1 MRDFFNKE
9 AWTSIFSHLKNKK
22 LLTMFLLGF
31 SAGLPLLLVFTTL
44 SAWLRDE
51 GIVRATI
58 GFFGW
63 VTIFYGFK
71 FLWAPLIDSIKLP
84 LLHKALGKRRSWL
97 LLTQIFIGI
106 FLFLLS
112 TITPNGENIF
122 INSFNRHEIMLPIS
136 PSIFYIPHLAIFAI
150 CALFVSFF
158 SASQDIVV
166 DAYRIEIAPIESQ
179 GILTAG
185 YQFGYRVAILVSGA
199 GALYIADS
207 YTWEISYK
215 IMSSLMLIG
224 IITTLLS
231 SEPNEYKFKID
242 KSDNLISAVFWD
254 PIRDFFSRYKNAFLI
269 LIFIGAYRLS
279 DLSMAVMANPFYLD
293 IGFTL
298 SQIATVT
305 KVFGIAM
312 TLIGAFIGGIIV
324 LRYGVLKPL
333 FYGAIM
339 ISSTTLMFVI
349 QSFFGNDIYL
359 FILTIALDN
368 FTGGFAGTVFIAYLS
383 SLTDPKYTATQYALF
398 SSLMLVPGKFLSGFS
413 GVIVDNFG
421 YSELFLISALLGIP
435 AILISY
441 YFHKNKIT
449 V

>member
-1 MRDFFNKE
+1 MTDFFNKK
-9 AWTSIFSHLKNKK
+9 AWVKIFSHLKNKK

-51 GIVRATI
+51 NIVRSTI

-63 VTIFYGFK
+63 VTIFYGLK

-84 LLHKALGKRRSWL
+84 LIHNILGKRRSWL
-97 LLTQIFIGI
+97 LLTQISIGI
-106 FLFLLS
+106 FLYLLA
-112 TITPNGENIF
+112 T
-122 INSFNRHEIMLPIS
+122 IS
-136 PSIFYIPHLAIFAI
+136 PNSESLITFAV

-166 DAYRIEIAPIESQ
+166 DAYRIEIAPVESQ

-215 IMSSLMLIG
+215 VMSSLMLIG
-224 IITTLLS
+224 IITTLMS
-231 SEPNEYKFKID
+231 SEPSEHKFKID
-242 KSDNLISAVFWD
+242 KSDNLIVAVFWA
-254 PIRDFFSRYKNAFLI
+254 PIKDFFSRYKNAILI
-269 LIFIGAYRLS
+269 LIFIGVYRLS

-312 TLIGAFIGGIIV
+312 TLIGAFFGGIIV
-324 LRYGVLKPL
+324 LRYGVKQPL
-333 FYGAIM
+333 FYGSIM
-339 ISSTTLMFVI
+339 IALTTLMFVI
-349 QSFFGNDIYL
+349 QSIFGNNMNL
-359 FILTIALDN
+359 FVLTIALDN

-413 GVIVDNFG
+413 GLIVDNFG
-421 YSELFLISALLGIP
+421 YSELFLISASLGIP
-435 AILISY
+435 AIIISY
-441 YFHKNKIT
+441 YLNTKDFRA
-449 V
+449 

>member
-1 MRDFFNKE
+1 MTDFFNKKV
-9 AWTSIFSHLKNKK
+9 WVKIFLHLKNKK

-51 GIVRATI
+51 NIVRSTI

-63 VTIFYGFK
+63 VTIFYGLK

-84 LLHKALGKRRSWL
+84 LIHNILGKRRSWL
-97 LLTQIFIGI
+97 LLTQISIGI
-106 FLFLLS
+106 FLYLLA
-112 TITPNGENIF
+112 T
-122 INSFNRHEIMLPIS
+122 IS
-136 PSIFYIPHLAIFAI
+136 PNSESLITFAI

-166 DAYRIEIAPIESQ
+166 DAYRIEIAPVESQ

-215 IMSSLMLIG
+215 VMSSLMLVG
-224 IITTLLS
+224 IITTLMS
-231 SEPNEYKFKID
+231 SEPSEHKFKID
-242 KSDNLISAVFWD
+242 KSDNLIVAVFWA
-254 PIRDFFSRYKNAFLI
+254 PIRDFFSRYKNAILI
-269 LIFIGAYRLS
+269 LIFIGVYRLS

-312 TLIGAFIGGIIV
+312 TLIGAFFGGIIV
-324 LRYGVLKPL
+324 LRYGVKQPL
-333 FYGAIM
+333 FYGSIM
-339 ISSTTLMFVI
+339 IALTTLMFVI
-349 QSFFGNDIYL
+349 QSIFGNNMNL
-359 FILTIALDN
+359 FVLTIALDN

-413 GVIVDNFG
+413 GLIVDNFG
-421 YSELFLISALLGIP
+421 YSELFLISASLGIP
-435 AILISY
+435 AIIISY
-441 YFHKNKIT
+441 YLNTKDFRA
-449 V
+449 

>member
-1 MRDFFNKE
+1 MKDFFNKE
-9 AWTSIFSHLKNKK
+9 AWINIFSHLKNKK

-31 SAGLPLLLVFTTL
+31 SAGLPLLLVITTL

-51 GIVRATI
+51 NIVRSTI

-63 VTIFYGFK
+63 VTIFYGLK

-84 LLHKALGKRRSWL
+84 LIHNVLGKRRSWL
-97 LLTQIFIGI
+97 LLTQLLIC
-106 FLFLLS
+106 LFLYLLA
-112 TITPNGENIF
+112 T
-122 INSFNRHEIMLPIS
+122 IS
-136 PSIFYIPHLAIFAI
+136 PTGDSLVAFAI

-166 DAYRIEIAPIESQ
+166 DAYRIEIAPIELQ

-224 IITTLLS
+224 IITTLMS
-231 SEPNEYKFKID
+231 SEPDEHRLKVDN
-242 KSDNLISAVFWD
+242 SSNLIAAVFWA
-254 PIRDFFSRYKNAFLI
+254 PIRDFFSRYKNAILI
-269 LIFIGAYRLS
+269 LIFIGVYRLS

-298 SQIATVT
+298 SEIATVT

-312 TLIGAFIGGIIV
+312 TLIGAFIGGIII
-324 LRYGVLKPL
+324 LRYGVSKPL
-333 FYGAIM
+333 FYGSIM
-339 ISSTTLMFVI
+339 IASTTLMFVV
-349 QSFFGNDIYL
+349 QSIFGNDMNL

-413 GVIVDNFG
+413 GLVVDSFG
-421 YSELFLISALLGIP
+421 YLELFLISASLGIP
-435 AILISY
+435 AIIISY
-441 YFHKNKIT
+441 YLNNKNIKA
-449 V
+449 

>member
-1 MRDFFNKE
+1 MKDFFNKE
-9 AWTSIFSHLKNKK
+9 AWINIFSHLKNKK

-51 GIVRATI
+51 NIVRSTI

-63 VTIFYGFK
+63 VTIFYGLK

-84 LLHKALGKRRSWL
+84 LIHNVLGKRRSWL
-97 LLTQIFIGI
+97 LLTQLLIC
-106 FLFLLS
+106 LFLYLLA
-112 TITPNGENIF
+112 T
-122 INSFNRHEIMLPIS
+122 IS
-136 PSIFYIPHLAIFAI
+136 PTGDSLVAFAI

-158 SASQDIVV
+158 SASQDIVI
-166 DAYRIEIAPIESQ
+166 DAYRIEIAPIELQ

-224 IITTLLS
+224 IITTLMS
-231 SEPNEYKFKID
+231 SEPDEHRLKVDN
-242 KSDNLISAVFWD
+242 SSNLIAAVFWA
-254 PIRDFFSRYKNAFLI
+254 PIRDFFSRYKNAILI
-269 LIFIGAYRLS
+269 LIFIGVYRLS

-298 SQIATVT
+298 SEIATVT

-312 TLIGAFIGGIIV
+312 TLIGAFIGGIII
-324 LRYGVLKPL
+324 LRYGVSKPL
-333 FYGAIM
+333 FYGSIM
-339 ISSTTLMFVI
+339 IASTTLMFVA
-349 QSFFGNDIYL
+349 QSIFGNDMNL

-413 GVIVDNFG
+413 GLVVDSFG
-421 YSELFLISALLGIP
+421 YLELFLISASLGIP
-435 AILISY
+435 AIIISY
-441 YFHKNKIT
+441 YLNNKNIKA
-449 V
+449 

>member
-1 MRDFFNKE
+1 MTDFFNKK
-9 AWTSIFSHLKNKK
+9 AWVKILSHLKNKK

-51 GIVRATI
+51 NIVRSTI

-63 VTIFYGFK
+63 VTIFYGLK

-84 LLHKALGKRRSWL
+84 LIHNILGKRRSWL
-97 LLTQIFIGI
+97 LLTQISIGI
-106 FLFLLS
+106 FLYLLA
-112 TITPNGENIF
+112 T
-122 INSFNRHEIMLPIS
+122 IS
-136 PSIFYIPHLAIFAI
+136 PNSESLITFAI

-166 DAYRIEIAPIESQ
+166 DAYRIEIAPVESQ

-215 IMSSLMLIG
+215 VMSSLMLVG
-224 IITTLLS
+224 IITTLMS
-231 SEPNEYKFKID
+231 SEPSEHKFNVD
-242 KSDNLISAVFWD
+242 KSDNLIVAVFWA
-254 PIRDFFSRYKNAFLI
+254 PIRDFFSRYKNAILI
-269 LIFIGAYRLS
+269 LIFIGVYRLS

-312 TLIGAFIGGIIV
+312 TLIGAFFGGIIV
-324 LRYGVLKPL
+324 LRYGVKQPL
-333 FYGAIM
+333 FYGSIM
-339 ISSTTLMFVI
+339 IALTTLMFVI
-349 QSFFGNDIYL
+349 QSIFGNNMNL
-359 FILTIALDN
+359 FVLTIALDN

-398 SSLMLVPGKFLSGFS
+398 SSLMLVPGIFLSGFS
-413 GVIVDNFG
+413 GLIVDNFG
-421 YSELFLISALLGIP
+421 YSELFLISASLGIP
-435 AILISY
+435 AIIISY
-441 YFHKNKIT
+441 YLNAKDLRA
-449 V
+449 

>member
-1 MRDFFNKE
+1 MIDFFNKI
-9 AWTSIFSHLKNKK
+9 AWLKIFSHLKNKK

-51 GIVRATI
+51 NIVRSTI

-63 VTIFYGFK
+63 VTIFYGLK

-84 LLHKALGKRRSWL
+84 LIHNILGKRRSWL
-97 LLTQIFIGI
+97 LLTQISIGI
-106 FLFLLS
+106 FLYLLA
-112 TITPNGENIF
+112 T
-122 INSFNRHEIMLPIS
+122 IS
-136 PSIFYIPHLAIFAI
+136 PNSESLITFAI

-166 DAYRIEIAPIESQ
+166 DAYRIEIAPVESQ

-215 IMSSLMLIG
+215 VMSSLMLVG
-224 IITTLLS
+224 IITTLMS
-231 SEPNEYKFKID
+231 SEPSEHKFKID
-242 KSDNLISAVFWD
+242 KSDNLIVAVFWA
-254 PIRDFFSRYKNAFLI
+254 PIRDFFSRYKNAILI
-269 LIFIGAYRLS
+269 LIFIGVYRLS

-312 TLIGAFIGGIIV
+312 TLIGAFFGGIIV
-324 LRYGVLKPL
+324 LRYGVKQPL
-333 FYGAIM
+333 FYGSIM
-339 ISSTTLMFVI
+339 IALTTLMFVI
-349 QSFFGNDIYL
+349 QSIFGNNMNL

-413 GVIVDNFG
+413 GLIVDNFG
-421 YSELFLISALLGIP
+421 YSELFLISASLGIP
-435 AILISY
+435 AIIISY
-441 YFHKNKIT
+441 YLNSRDFRA
-449 V
+449 

>member
-1 MRDFFNKE
+1 MKDFFNKE
-9 AWTSIFSHLKNKK
+9 AWINIFSHLKNKK

-51 GIVRATI
+51 NIVRSTI

-63 VTIFYGFK
+63 VTIFYGLK

-84 LLHKALGKRRSWL
+84 LIHNVLGKRRSWL
-97 LLTQIFIGI
+97 LLTQLLIC
-106 FLFLLS
+106 LFLYLLA
-112 TITPNGENIF
+112 T
-122 INSFNRHEIMLPIS
+122 IS
-136 PSIFYIPHLAIFAI
+136 PTGDSLVAFAI

-166 DAYRIEIAPIESQ
+166 DAYRIEIAPIELQ

-199 GALYIADS
+199 GALYIADI

-215 IMSSLMLIG
+215 IMSFLMLIG
-224 IITTLLS
+224 IITTLMS
-231 SEPNEYKFKID
+231 SEPDEHRLKVDN
-242 KSDNLISAVFWD
+242 SSNLIAAVFWA
-254 PIRDFFSRYKNAFLI
+254 PIRDFFSRYKNAILI
-269 LIFIGAYRLS
+269 LIFIGVYRLS

-298 SQIATVT
+298 SEIATVT

-312 TLIGAFIGGIIV
+312 TLIGAFIGGIII
-324 LRYGVLKPL
+324 LRYGVSKPL
-333 FYGAIM
+333 FYGSIM
-339 ISSTTLMFVI
+339 IASTTLMFVV
-349 QSFFGNDIYL
+349 QSIFGNDMNL

-413 GVIVDNFG
+413 GLVVDSFG
-421 YSELFLISALLGIP
+421 YLELFLISASLGIP
-435 AILISY
+435 AIIISY
-441 YFHKNKIT
+441 YLNNKNIKA
-449 V
+449 

>member
-1 MRDFFNKE
+1 MKDFFNKE
-9 AWTSIFSHLKNKK
+9 AWINIFSHLKNKK

-51 GIVRATI
+51 NIVRSTI

-63 VTIFYGFK
+63 VTIFYGLK

-84 LLHKALGKRRSWL
+84 LIHNVLGKRRSWL
-97 LLTQIFIGI
+97 LLTQLLIC
-106 FLFLLS
+106 LFLYLLA
-112 TITPNGENIF
+112 T
-122 INSFNRHEIMLPIS
+122 IS
-136 PSIFYIPHLAIFAI
+136 PTGDSLVAFAI

-166 DAYRIEIAPIESQ
+166 DAYRIEIAPIELQ

-224 IITTLLS
+224 IITTLMS
-231 SEPNEYKFKID
+231 SEPDEHRLKVDN
-242 KSDNLISAVFWD
+242 SSNLIAAVFWA
-254 PIRDFFSRYKNAFLI
+254 PIRDFFSRYKNAILI
-269 LIFIGAYRLS
+269 LIFIGVYRLS

-298 SQIATVT
+298 SEIATVT

-312 TLIGAFIGGIIV
+312 TLIGAFIGGIII
-324 LRYGVLKPL
+324 LRYGVSKPL
-333 FYGAIM
+333 FYGSIM
-339 ISSTTLMFVI
+339 IASTTLMFVV
-349 QSFFGNDIYL
+349 QSIFGNDMNL

-413 GVIVDNFG
+413 GLVVDSFG
-421 YSELFLISALLGIP
+421 YLELFLISASLGIP
-435 AILISY
+435 AIIISY
-441 YFHKNKIT
+441 KLNNKNIKA
-449 V
+449 

>member
-1 MRDFFNKE
+1 MKDFFNKE
-9 AWTSIFSHLKNKK
+9 AWINIFSHLKNKK

-51 GIVRATI
+51 NIVRSTI

-63 VTIFYGFK
+63 VTIFYGLK

-84 LLHKALGKRRSWL
+84 LIHNVLGKRRSWL
-97 LLTQIFIGI
+97 LLTQLLIG
-106 FLFLLS
+106 LFLYLLA
-112 TITPNGENIF
+112 T
-122 INSFNRHEIMLPIS
+122 IS
-136 PSIFYIPHLAIFAI
+136 PTGDSLVAFAI

-166 DAYRIEIAPIESQ
+166 DAYRIEIAPIELQ

-224 IITTLLS
+224 IITTLMS
-231 SEPNEYKFKID
+231 SEPDEHRLKVDN
-242 KSDNLISAVFWD
+242 SSNLIAAVFWA
-254 PIRDFFSRYKNAFLI
+254 PIRDFFSRYKNAILI
-269 LIFIGAYRLS
+269 LIFIGVYRLS

-298 SQIATVT
+298 SEIATVT

-312 TLIGAFIGGIIV
+312 TLIGAFIGGIII
-324 LRYGVLKPL
+324 LRYGVSKPL
-333 FYGAIM
+333 FYGSIM
-339 ISSTTLMFVI
+339 IASTTLMFVV
-349 QSFFGNDIYL
+349 QSIFGNDMNL

-413 GVIVDNFG
+413 GLVVDSFG
-421 YSELFLISALLGIP
+421 YLELFLISASLGIP
-435 AILISY
+435 AIIISY
-441 YFHKNKIT
+441 YLNNKNIKA
-449 V
+449 

>member
-1 MRDFFNKE
+1 MKDFFNKE
-9 AWTSIFSHLKNKK
+9 AWINIFSHLKNKK

-51 GIVRATI
+51 NIVRSTI

-63 VTIFYGFK
+63 VTIFYGLK

-84 LLHKALGKRRSWL
+84 LIHNVLGKRRSWL
-97 LLTQIFIGI
+97 LLTQLLIG
-106 FLFLLS
+106 LFLYLLA
-112 TITPNGENIF
+112 T
-122 INSFNRHEIMLPIS
+122 IS
-136 PSIFYIPHLAIFAI
+136 PTGDSLVAFAI

-166 DAYRIEIAPIESQ
+166 DAYRIEIAPIELQ

-215 IMSSLMLIG
+215 IMSFLMLIG
-224 IITTLLS
+224 IITTLMS
-231 SEPNEYKFKID
+231 SEPDEHRLKVDN
-242 KSDNLISAVFWD
+242 SSNLIAAVFWA
-254 PIRDFFSRYKNAFLI
+254 PIRDFFSRYKNAILI
-269 LIFIGAYRLS
+269 LIFIGVYRLS

-298 SQIATVT
+298 SEIATVT

-312 TLIGAFIGGIIV
+312 TLIGAFIGGIII
-324 LRYGVLKPL
+324 LRYGVSKPL
-333 FYGAIM
+333 FYGSIM
-339 ISSTTLMFVI
+339 IASTTLMFVV
-349 QSFFGNDIYL
+349 QSIFGNDMNL

-413 GVIVDNFG
+413 GLVVDSFG
-421 YSELFLISALLGIP
+421 YLELFLISASLGIP
-435 AILISY
+435 AIIISY
-441 YFHKNKIT
+441 YLNNKNIKA
-449 V
+449 

>member
-1 MRDFFNKE
+1 MKDFFNKE
-9 AWTSIFSHLKNKK
+9 AWINIFSHLKNKK

-51 GIVRATI
+51 NIVRSTI

-63 VTIFYGFK
+63 VTIFYGLK

-84 LLHKALGKRRSWL
+84 LIHNVLGKRRSWL
-97 LLTQIFIGI
+97 LLTQLLIG
-106 FLFLLS
+106 LFLYLLA
-112 TITPNGENIF
+112 T
-122 INSFNRHEIMLPIS
+122 IS
-136 PSIFYIPHLAIFAI
+136 PTGDSLVAFAI

-166 DAYRIEIAPIESQ
+166 DAYRIEIAPIELQ

-224 IITTLLS
+224 IITTLMS
-231 SEPNEYKFKID
+231 SEPDEHRLKVDN
-242 KSDNLISAVFWD
+242 SSNLIAAVFWA
-254 PIRDFFSRYKNAFLI
+254 PIRDFFSRYKNAILI
-269 LIFIGAYRLS
+269 LIFIGVYRLS

-298 SQIATVT
+298 SEIATVT

-312 TLIGAFIGGIIV
+312 TLIGAFIGGIII
-324 LRYGVLKPL
+324 LRYGVSKPL
-333 FYGAIM
+333 FYGSIM
-339 ISSTTLMFVI
+339 IASTTLMFVV
-349 QSFFGNDIYL
+349 QSIFGNDMNL

-368 FTGGFAGTVFIAYLS
+368 FTGGFAGTVFITYLS

-413 GVIVDNFG
+413 GLVVDSFG
-421 YSELFLISALLGIP
+421 YLELFLISASLGIP
-435 AILISY
+435 AIIISY
-441 YFHKNKIT
+441 YLNNKNIKA
-449 V
+449 

>member
-1 MRDFFNKE
+1 MKDFFNKE
-9 AWTSIFSHLKNKK
+9 AWINIFSHLKNKK

-51 GIVRATI
+51 NIVRSTI

-63 VTIFYGFK
+63 VTIFYGLK

-84 LLHKALGKRRSWL
+84 LIHNVLGKRRSWL
-97 LLTQIFIGI
+97 LLTQLLIG
-106 FLFLLS
+106 LFLYLLA
-112 TITPNGENIF
+112 T
-122 INSFNRHEIMLPIS
+122 IS
-136 PSIFYIPHLAIFAI
+136 PTGDSLVAFAI

-166 DAYRIEIAPIESQ
+166 DAYRIEIAPIELQ

-224 IITTLLS
+224 IITTLMSPEPDEHRLKVDNS
-231 SEPNEYKFKID
+231 S
-242 KSDNLISAVFWD
+242 NLIAAVFWA
-254 PIRDFFSRYKNAFLI
+254 PIRDFFSRYKNAILI
-269 LIFIGAYRLS
+269 LIFIGVYRLS

-298 SQIATVT
+298 SEIATVT

-312 TLIGAFIGGIIV
+312 TLIGAFIGGIII
-324 LRYGVLKPL
+324 LRYGVSKPL
-333 FYGAIM
+333 FYGSIM
-339 ISSTTLMFVI
+339 IASTTLMFVV
-349 QSFFGNDIYL
+349 QSIFGNDMNL

-413 GVIVDNFG
+413 GLVVDSFG
-421 YSELFLISALLGIP
+421 YLELFLISASLGIP
-435 AILISY
+435 AIIISY
-441 YFHKNKIT
+441 YLNNKNIKA
-449 V
+449 

>member
-1 MRDFFNKE
+1 MKDFFNKE
-9 AWTSIFSHLKNKK
+9 AWINIFSHLKNKK

-51 GIVRATI
+51 NIVRSTI

-63 VTIFYGFK
+63 VTIFYGLK

-84 LLHKALGKRRSWL
+84 LIHNVLGKRRSWL
-97 LLTQIFIGI
+97 LLTQLLIC
-106 FLFLLS
+106 LFLYLLA
-112 TITPNGENIF
+112 T
-122 INSFNRHEIMLPIS
+122 IS
-136 PSIFYIPHLAIFAI
+136 PTGDSLFAFAI

-166 DAYRIEIAPIESQ
+166 DAYRIEIAPIELQ

-224 IITTLLS
+224 IITTLMS
-231 SEPNEYKFKID
+231 SEPDEHRLKVDN
-242 KSDNLISAVFWD
+242 SSNLIAAVFWA
-254 PIRDFFSRYKNAFLI
+254 PIRDFFSRYKNAILI
-269 LIFIGAYRLS
+269 LIFIGVYRLS

-298 SQIATVT
+298 SEIATVT

-312 TLIGAFIGGIIV
+312 TLIGAFIGGIII
-324 LRYGVLKPL
+324 LRYGVSKPL
-333 FYGAIM
+333 FYGSIM
-339 ISSTTLMFVI
+339 IASTTLMFVV
-349 QSFFGNDIYL
+349 QSIFGNDMNL

-413 GVIVDNFG
+413 GLVVDSFG
-421 YSELFLISALLGIP
+421 YLELFLISASLGIP
-435 AILISY
+435 AIIISY
-441 YFHKNKIT
+441 YLNNKNIKA
-449 V
+449 

>member
-1 MRDFFNKE
+1 MKDFFNKE
-9 AWTSIFSHLKNKK
+9 AWINIFSHLKNKK

-51 GIVRATI
+51 NIVRSTI

-63 VTIFYGFK
+63 VTIFYGLK

-84 LLHKALGKRRSWL
+84 LIHNVLGKRRSWL
-97 LLTQIFIGI
+97 LLTQLLIG
-106 FLFLLS
+106 LFLYLLA
-112 TITPNGENIF
+112 T
-122 INSFNRHEIMLPIS
+122 IS
-136 PSIFYIPHLAIFAI
+136 PTGDSLVAFAI

-166 DAYRIEIAPIESQ
+166 DAYRIEIAPIELQ

-224 IITTLLS
+224 IITTLMS
-231 SEPNEYKFKID
+231 SEPDEHRLKVDN
-242 KSDNLISAVFWD
+242 SSNLIAAVFWA
-254 PIRDFFSRYKNAFLI
+254 PIRDFFSRYKNAILI
-269 LIFIGAYRLS
+269 LIFIGVYRLS

-298 SQIATVT
+298 SEIATVT

-312 TLIGAFIGGIIV
+312 TLIGAFIGGIII
-324 LRYGVLKPL
+324 LRYGVSKPL
-333 FYGAIM
+333 FYGSIM
-339 ISSTTLMFVI
+339 IASTTLMFVV
-349 QSFFGNDIYL
+349 QSIFGNDMNL

-413 GVIVDNFG
+413 GLVVDSFG
-421 YSELFLISALLGIP
+421 YLELFLISASLGIP
-435 AILISY
+435 AIIISY
-441 YFHKNKIT
+441 YLNNKNIRA
-449 V
+449 

>member
-1 MRDFFNKE
+1 MKDFFNKE
-9 AWTSIFSHLKNKK
+9 AWINIFSHLKNKK

-51 GIVRATI
+51 NIVRSTI

-63 VTIFYGFK
+63 VTIFYGLK

-84 LLHKALGKRRSWL
+84 LIHNVLGKRRSWL
-97 LLTQIFIGI
+97 LLTQLLIG
-106 FLFLLS
+106 LFLYLLA
-112 TITPNGENIF
+112 T
-122 INSFNRHEIMLPIS
+122 IS
-136 PSIFYIPHLAIFAI
+136 PTGDSLVAFAI

-166 DAYRIEIAPIESQ
+166 DAYRIEIAPIELQ

-199 GALYIADS
+199 CALYIADS

-224 IITTLLS
+224 IITTLMS
-231 SEPNEYKFKID
+231 SEPDEHRLKVDN
-242 KSDNLISAVFWD
+242 SSNLIAAVFWA
-254 PIRDFFSRYKNAFLI
+254 PIRDFFSRYKNAILI
-269 LIFIGAYRLS
+269 LIFIGVYRLS

-298 SQIATVT
+298 SEIATVT

-312 TLIGAFIGGIIV
+312 TLIGAFIGGIII
-324 LRYGVLKPL
+324 LRYGVSKPL
-333 FYGAIM
+333 FYGSIM
-339 ISSTTLMFVI
+339 IASTTLMFVV
-349 QSFFGNDIYL
+349 QSIFGNDMNL

-368 FTGGFAGTVFIAYLS
+368 FTGGFA
-383 SLTDPKYTATQYALF
+383 
-398 SSLMLVPGKFLSGFS
+398 
-413 GVIVDNFG
+413 
-421 YSELFLISALLGIP
+421 
-435 AILISY
+435 
-441 YFHKNKIT
+441 
-449 V
+449 

>member
-1 MRDFFNKE
+1 MKDFFNKE
-9 AWTSIFSHLKNKK
+9 AWINIFSHLKNKK

-51 GIVRATI
+51 NIVRSTI

-63 VTIFYGFK
+63 VTIFYGLK

-84 LLHKALGKRRSWL
+84 LIHNVLGKRRSWL
-97 LLTQIFIGI
+97 LLTQLLIC
-106 FLFLLS
+106 LFLYLLA
-112 TITPNGENIF
+112 T
-122 INSFNRHEIMLPIS
+122 IS
-136 PSIFYIPHLAIFAI
+136 PTGDSLVAFAI

-166 DAYRIEIAPIESQ
+166 DAYRIEIAPIELQ

-224 IITTLLS
+224 IITTLMSPEPDEHRLKVDNS
-231 SEPNEYKFKID
+231 S
-242 KSDNLISAVFWD
+242 NLIAAVFWA
-254 PIRDFFSRYKNAFLI
+254 PIRDFFSRYKNAILI
-269 LIFIGAYRLS
+269 LIFIGVYRLS

-298 SQIATVT
+298 SEIATVT

-312 TLIGAFIGGIIV
+312 TLIGAFIGGIII
-324 LRYGVLKPL
+324 LRYGVSKPL
-333 FYGAIM
+333 FYGSIM
-339 ISSTTLMFVI
+339 IASTTLMFVV
-349 QSFFGNDIYL
+349 QSIFGNDMNL

-413 GVIVDNFG
+413 GLVVDSFG
-421 YSELFLISALLGIP
+421 YLELFLISASLGIP
-435 AILISY
+435 AIIISY
-441 YFHKNKIT
+441 YLNNKNIKA
-449 V
+449 

>member
-1 MRDFFNKE
+1 MADFFNRE
-9 AWTSIFSHLKNKK
+9 AWIKIFSHLKNKS

-51 GIVRATI
+51 DIVRSTI

-63 VTIFYGFK
+63 ITIFYGLK

-84 LLHKALGKRRSWL
+84 MLHNLLGKRRSWL
-97 LLTQIFIGI
+97 LLTQISIAG
-106 FLFLLS
+106 FLYLLA
-112 TITPNGENIF
+112 TV
-122 INSFNRHEIMLPIS
+122 S
-136 PSIFYIPHLAIFAI
+136 PTGDSLLTFAV

-166 DAYRIEIAPIESQ
+166 DAYRIEIAPVETQ

-224 IITTLLS
+224 IFTTLFS
-231 SEPNEYKFKID
+231 SEPKEHKYKI
-242 KSDNLISAVFWD
+242 SNSENLISAVFWA

-269 LIFIGAYRLS
+269 LIFIGVYRLS

-324 LRYGVLKPL
+324 LRYGVLRPL

-339 ISSTTLMFVI
+339 IASTTLMFVI
-349 QSFFGNDIYL
+349 QSFFGNDMNL

-413 GVIVDNFG
+413 GLVVDNFG
-421 YSELFLISALLGIP
+421 YSELFLISASLGIP
-435 AILISY
+435 AIIISY
-441 YFHKNKIT
+441 FLKKQ
-449 V
+449 VRV

>member
-1 MRDFFNKE
+1 MKDFFNKE
-9 AWTSIFSHLKNKK
+9 AWINIFSHLKNKK

-51 GIVRATI
+51 NIVRSTI

-63 VTIFYGFK
+63 VTIFYGLK

-84 LLHKALGKRRSWL
+84 LIHNVLGKRRSWL
-97 LLTQIFIGI
+97 LLTQLLIG
-106 FLFLLS
+106 LFLYLLA
-112 TITPNGENIF
+112 T
-122 INSFNRHEIMLPIS
+122 IS
-136 PSIFYIPHLAIFAI
+136 PTGDSLVAFAI

-166 DAYRIEIAPIESQ
+166 DAYRIEIAPIELQ

-224 IITTLLS
+224 IITTLMS
-231 SEPNEYKFKID
+231 SEPDEHRLKVDN
-242 KSDNLISAVFWD
+242 SSNLIAAVFWA
-254 PIRDFFSRYKNAFLI
+254 PIRDFFSRYKNAILI
-269 LIFIGAYRLS
+269 LIFIGVYRLS

-298 SQIATVT
+298 SEIATVT

-312 TLIGAFIGGIIV
+312 TLIGAFIGGIII
-324 LRYGVLKPL
+324 LRYGVSKPL
-333 FYGAIM
+333 FYGSIM
-339 ISSTTLMFVI
+339 IASTTLMFVV
-349 QSFFGNDIYL
+349 QSIFGNDMNL

-413 GVIVDNFG
+413 GLVVDSFG
-421 YSELFLISALLGIP
+421 YLELFLISTSLGIP
-435 AILISY
+435 AIIISY
-441 YFHKNKIT
+441 YLNNKNIKA
-449 V
+449 

>member
-1 MRDFFNKE
+1 MKDFFNKE
-9 AWTSIFSHLKNKK
+9 AWINIFSHLKNKK

-51 GIVRATI
+51 NIVRSTI

-63 VTIFYGFK
+63 VTIFYGLK

-84 LLHKALGKRRSWL
+84 LIHNVLGKRRSWL
-97 LLTQIFIGI
+97 LLTQLLIC
-106 FLFLLS
+106 LFLYLLA
-112 TITPNGENIF
+112 T
-122 INSFNRHEIMLPIS
+122 IS
-136 PSIFYIPHLAIFAI
+136 PTGDSLVAFAI

-166 DAYRIEIAPIESQ
+166 DAYRIEIAPIELQ

-224 IITTLLS
+224 IITTLMS
-231 SEPNEYKFKID
+231 SEPDEHRLKVDN
-242 KSDNLISAVFWD
+242 SSNLIAAVFWA
-254 PIRDFFSRYKNAFLI
+254 PIRDFFSRYKNAILI
-269 LIFIGAYRLS
+269 LIFIGVYRLS

-298 SQIATVT
+298 SEIATVT

-312 TLIGAFIGGIIV
+312 TLIGAFIGGIII
-324 LRYGVLKPL
+324 LRYGVSKPL
-333 FYGAIM
+333 FYGSIM
-339 ISSTTLMFVI
+339 IASTTLMFVV
-349 QSFFGNDIYL
+349 QSIFGNDMNL

-413 GVIVDNFG
+413 GLVVDSFG
-421 YSELFLISALLGIP
+421 YLELFLSLL
-435 AILISY
+435 L
-441 YFHKNKIT
+441 
-449 V
+449 

>member
-1 MRDFFNKE
+1 MIDFFNKK
-9 AWTSIFSHLKNKK
+9 AWLKIFSHLKNKK

-51 GIVRATI
+51 NIVRSTI

-63 VTIFYGFK
+63 VTIFYGLK

-84 LLHKALGKRRSWL
+84 LIHNILGKRRSWL
-97 LLTQIFIGI
+97 LLTQISIGI
-106 FLFLLS
+106 FLYLLS
-112 TITPNGENIF
+112 TISPNSESLIT
-122 INSFNRHEIMLPIS
+122 
-136 PSIFYIPHLAIFAI
+136 FAI

-166 DAYRIEIAPIESQ
+166 DAYRIEIAPVESQ

-215 IMSSLMLIG
+215 VMSSLMLIG
-224 IITTLLS
+224 IITTLMS
-231 SEPNEYKFKID
+231 SEPSEHKFKID
-242 KSDNLISAVFWD
+242 KSDNLIVAVFWA
-254 PIRDFFSRYKNAFLI
+254 PIRDFFSRYKNAILI
-269 LIFIGAYRLS
+269 LIFIGVYRLS

-312 TLIGAFIGGIIV
+312 TLIGAFFGGIIV
-324 LRYGVLKPL
+324 LRYGVKQPL
-333 FYGAIM
+333 FYGSIM
-339 ISSTTLMFVI
+339 IALTTLMFVI
-349 QSFFGNDIYL
+349 QSIFGNNMNL

-413 GVIVDNFG
+413 GLIVDNFG
-421 YSELFLISALLGIP
+421 YSELFLISASLGIP
-435 AILISY
+435 AIIISY
-441 YFHKNKIT
+441 YLNSRDFRA
-449 V
+449 

>member
-1 MRDFFNKE
+1 MKDFFNKE
-9 AWTSIFSHLKNKK
+9 AWINIFSHLKNKK
-22 LLTMFLLGF
+22 LLTMFSLGF

-51 GIVRATI
+51 NIVRSTI

-63 VTIFYGFK
+63 VTIFWGLK

-84 LLHKALGKRRSWL
+84 LIHNVLGKRRSWL
-97 LLTQIFIGI
+97 LLTQLLIC
-106 FLFLLS
+106 LFLYLLA
-112 TITPNGENIF
+112 T
-122 INSFNRHEIMLPIS
+122 IS
-136 PSIFYIPHLAIFAI
+136 PTGDSLVAFAI

-166 DAYRIEIAPIESQ
+166 DAYRIEIAPIELQ

-224 IITTLLS
+224 IITTLMS
-231 SEPNEYKFKID
+231 SEPDEHRLKVDN
-242 KSDNLISAVFWD
+242 SSNLIAAVFWA
-254 PIRDFFSRYKNAFLI
+254 PIRDFFSRYKNAILI
-269 LIFIGAYRLS
+269 LIFIGVYRLS

-298 SQIATVT
+298 SEIATVT

-312 TLIGAFIGGIIV
+312 TLIGAFIGGIII
-324 LRYGVLKPL
+324 LRYGVSKPL
-333 FYGAIM
+333 FYGSIM
-339 ISSTTLMFVI
+339 IASTTLMFVV
-349 QSFFGNDIYL
+349 QSIFGNDMNL

-368 FTGGFAGTVFIAYLS
+368 FTGGFTGTVFIAYLS

-413 GVIVDNFG
+413 GLVVDSFG
-421 YSELFLISALLGIP
+421 YLELFLISASLGIP
-435 AILISY
+435 AIIISY
-441 YFHKNKIT
+441 YLNNKNIKA
-449 V
+449 

>member
-1 MRDFFNKE
+1 MTDFFNKE
-9 AWTSIFSHLKNKK
+9 AWGNIFSHLKNKK

-51 GIVRATI
+51 EIVRSTI

-63 VTIFYGFK
+63 VTIFYGLK

-84 LLHKALGKRRSWL
+84 LIHKALGKRRSWL
-97 LLTQIFIGI
+97 LITQISIGI
-106 FLFLLS
+106 FLYLLA
-112 TITPNGENIF
+112 T
-122 INSFNRHEIMLPIS
+122 IS
-136 PSIFYIPHLAIFAI
+136 PDGESLFAFAI

-207 YTWEISYK
+207 YSWEISYK

-224 IITTLLS
+224 IITTLMS
-231 SEPNEYKFKID
+231 SEPDEHKFKIED
-242 KSDNLISAVFWD
+242 TDNLISAVFWA
-254 PIRDFFSRYKNAFLI
+254 PIRDFFSRYKDAILI
-269 LIFIGAYRLS
+269 LIFIGVYRLS

-312 TLIGAFIGGIIV
+312 TLIGAFFGGIIV
-324 LRYGVLKPL
+324 LRYGVKKPL
-333 FYGAIM
+333 FYGSIM
-339 ISSTTLMFVI
+339 IASTTLMFVV
-349 QSFFGNDIYL
+349 QSIFGNEMNL

-413 GVIVDNFG
+413 GLVVDNFG
-421 YSELFLISALLGIP
+421 YSELFFISATLGLP
-435 AILISY
+435 AIIISY
-441 YFHKNKIT
+441 YLTNKDSKGG
-449 V
+449 

>member
-1 MRDFFNKE
+1 MKDFFNKE
-9 AWTSIFSHLKNKK
+9 AWINIFSHLKNKK

-51 GIVRATI
+51 NIVRSTI

-63 VTIFYGFK
+63 VTIFYGLK

-84 LLHKALGKRRSWL
+84 LIHNVLGKRRSWL
-97 LLTQIFIGI
+97 LLTQLLIC
-106 FLFLLS
+106 LFLYLLA
-112 TITPNGENIF
+112 T
-122 INSFNRHEIMLPIS
+122 IS
-136 PSIFYIPHLAIFAI
+136 PTGDSLVAFAI

-166 DAYRIEIAPIESQ
+166 DAYRIEIAPIELQ

-215 IMSSLMLIG
+215 IMSFLMLIG
-224 IITTLLS
+224 IITTLMS
-231 SEPNEYKFKID
+231 SEPDEHRLKVDN
-242 KSDNLISAVFWD
+242 SSNLIAAVFWA
-254 PIRDFFSRYKNAFLI
+254 PIRDFFSRYKNAILI
-269 LIFIGAYRLS
+269 LIFIGVYRLS

-298 SQIATVT
+298 SEIATVT

-312 TLIGAFIGGIIV
+312 TLIGAFIGGIII
-324 LRYGVLKPL
+324 LRYGVSKPL
-333 FYGAIM
+333 FYGSIM
-339 ISSTTLMFVI
+339 IASTTLMFVV
-349 QSFFGNDIYL
+349 QSIFGNDMNL

-413 GVIVDNFG
+413 GLVVDSFG
-421 YSELFLISALLGIP
+421 YLELFLISASLGIP
-435 AILISY
+435 AIIISY
-441 YFHKNKIT
+441 YLNNKNIKA
-449 V
+449 

>member
-1 MRDFFNKE
+1 MIDFFNKK
-9 AWTSIFSHLKNKK
+9 AWLKIFSHLKNKK

-51 GIVRATI
+51 NIVRSTI

-63 VTIFYGFK
+63 VTIFYGLK

-84 LLHKALGKRRSWL
+84 LIHNILGKRRSWL
-97 LLTQIFIGI
+97 LLTQISIGI
-106 FLFLLS
+106 FLYLLA
-112 TITPNGENIF
+112 T
-122 INSFNRHEIMLPIS
+122 IS
-136 PSIFYIPHLAIFAI
+136 PNSESLITFAI

-166 DAYRIEIAPIESQ
+166 DAYRIEIAPVESQ

-199 GALYIADS
+199 GTLYIADS

-215 IMSSLMLIG
+215 VMSSLMLIG
-224 IITTLLS
+224 IITTLMS
-231 SEPNEYKFKID
+231 SEPNEHKFKID
-242 KSDNLISAVFWD
+242 KSDNLIVAVFWA
-254 PIRDFFSRYKNAFLI
+254 PIRDFFSRYKNAILI
-269 LIFIGAYRLS
+269 LIFIGVYRLS

-312 TLIGAFIGGIIV
+312 TLIGAFFGGIIV
-324 LRYGVLKPL
+324 LRYGVKQPL
-333 FYGAIM
+333 FYGSIM
-339 ISSTTLMFVI
+339 IALTTLMFVI
-349 QSFFGNDIYL
+349 QSIFGNNMNL

-413 GVIVDNFG
+413 GLIVDNFG
-421 YSELFLISALLGIP
+421 YSELFLISASLGIP
-435 AILISY
+435 AIIISY
-441 YFHKNKIT
+441 YLNSRDFRA
-449 V
+449 

>member
-1 MRDFFNKE
+1 MIDFFNKK
-9 AWTSIFSHLKNKK
+9 AWLKIFSHLKNKK

-51 GIVRATI
+51 NIVRSTI

-63 VTIFYGFK
+63 VTIFYGLK

-84 LLHKALGKRRSWL
+84 LIHNILGKRRSWL
-97 LLTQIFIGI
+97 LLTQISIGI
-106 FLFLLS
+106 FLYLLA
-112 TITPNGENIF
+112 T
-122 INSFNRHEIMLPIS
+122 IS
-136 PSIFYIPHLAIFAI
+136 PNSESLITFAI

-166 DAYRIEIAPIESQ
+166 DAYRIEIAPVESQ

-215 IMSSLMLIG
+215 VMSSLMLIG
-224 IITTLLS
+224 IITTLMS
-231 SEPNEYKFKID
+231 SEPSEHKFKID
-242 KSDNLISAVFWD
+242 KSDNLIVAVFWA
-254 PIRDFFSRYKNAFLI
+254 PIKDFFSRYKNAILI
-269 LIFIGAYRLS
+269 LIFIGVYRLS

-312 TLIGAFIGGIIV
+312 TLIGAFFGGIIV
-324 LRYGVLKPL
+324 LRYGVKQPL
-333 FYGAIM
+333 FYGSIM
-339 ISSTTLMFVI
+339 IALTTLMFVI
-349 QSFFGNDIYL
+349 QSIFGNNMNL

-413 GVIVDNFG
+413 GLIVDNFG
-421 YSELFLISALLGIP
+421 YSELFLISASLGIP
-435 AILISY
+435 AIIISY
-441 YFHKNKIT
+441 YLNSKDFRA
-449 V
+449 

>member
-1 MRDFFNKE
+1 MKDFFNKE
-9 AWTSIFSHLKNKK
+9 AWINIFSHLKNKK

-51 GIVRATI
+51 NIVRSTI

-63 VTIFYGFK
+63 VTIFYGLK

-84 LLHKALGKRRSWL
+84 LIHNVLGKRRSWL
-97 LLTQIFIGI
+97 LLTQLLIC
-106 FLFLLS
+106 LFLYLLA
-112 TITPNGENIF
+112 T
-122 INSFNRHEIMLPIS
+122 IS
-136 PSIFYIPHLAIFAI
+136 PTGDSLVAFAI

-166 DAYRIEIAPIESQ
+166 DAYRIEIAPIELQ

-224 IITTLLS
+224 IITTLMS
-231 SEPNEYKFKID
+231 SEPDEHRLKVDN
-242 KSDNLISAVFWD
+242 SSNLIAAVFWA
-254 PIRDFFSRYKNAFLI
+254 PIRDFFSRYKNAILI
-269 LIFIGAYRLS
+269 LIFIGVYRLS

-298 SQIATVT
+298 SEIATVT

-312 TLIGAFIGGIIV
+312 TLIGAFIGGIII
-324 LRYGVLKPL
+324 LRYGVSKPL
-333 FYGAIM
+333 FYGSIM
-339 ISSTTLMFVI
+339 IASTTLMFVV
-349 QSFFGNDIYL
+349 QSIFGNDMNL

-368 FTGGFAGTVFIAYLS
+368 FTGGFAGTVFITYLS

-413 GVIVDNFG
+413 GLVVDSFG
-421 YSELFLISALLGIP
+421 YLELFLISASLGIP
-435 AILISY
+435 AIIISY
-441 YFHKNKIT
+441 YLNNKNIKA
-449 V
+449 

>member
-1 MRDFFNKE
+1 MKDFFNKE
-9 AWTSIFSHLKNKK
+9 AWINIFSHLKNKK

-51 GIVRATI
+51 NIVRSTI

-63 VTIFYGFK
+63 VTIFYGLK

-84 LLHKALGKRRSWL
+84 LIHNVLGKRRSWL
-97 LLTQIFIGI
+97 LLTQLLIG
-106 FLFLLS
+106 LFLYLLA
-112 TITPNGENIF
+112 T
-122 INSFNRHEIMLPIS
+122 IS
-136 PSIFYIPHLAIFAI
+136 PTGDSLVAFAI
-150 CALFVSFF
+150 CALFISFF

-166 DAYRIEIAPIESQ
+166 DAYRIEIAPIELQ

-224 IITTLLS
+224 IITTLMS
-231 SEPNEYKFKID
+231 SEPDEHRLKVDN
-242 KSDNLISAVFWD
+242 SSNLIAAVFWA
-254 PIRDFFSRYKNAFLI
+254 PIRDFFSRYKNAILI
-269 LIFIGAYRLS
+269 LIFIGVYRLS

-298 SQIATVT
+298 SEIATVT

-312 TLIGAFIGGIIV
+312 TLIGAFIGGIII
-324 LRYGVLKPL
+324 LRYGVSKPL
-333 FYGAIM
+333 FYGSIM
-339 ISSTTLMFVI
+339 IASTTLMFVV
-349 QSFFGNDIYL
+349 QSIFGNDMNL

-413 GVIVDNFG
+413 GLVVDSFG
-421 YSELFLISALLGIP
+421 YLELFLISASLGIP
-435 AILISY
+435 AIIISY
-441 YFHKNKIT
+441 YLNNKNIKA
-449 V
+449 

>member
-1 MRDFFNKE
+1 MTDFFNKD
-9 AWTSIFSHLKNKK
+9 AWTNIFSHLKNKK

-51 GIVRATI
+51 NIVRSTI

-63 VTIFYGFK
+63 VTIFYGLK
-71 FLWAPLIDSIKLP
+71 FLWAPLIDSVKLP
-84 LLHKALGKRRSWL
+84 VIHSILGKRRSWL
-97 LLTQIFIGI
+97 LLTQIAIGI
-106 FLFLLS
+106 FLYLLA
-112 TITPNGENIF
+112 T
-122 INSFNRHEIMLPIS
+122 IS
-136 PSIFYIPHLAIFAI
+136 PTGDSLVSFAI

-166 DAYRIEIAPIESQ
+166 DAYRIEIAPVESQ

-185 YQFGYRVAILVSGA
+185 YQFGYRVAILVAGA

-207 YTWEISYK
+207 YSWEISYK
-215 IMSSLMLIG
+215 IMSSLMLVG
-224 IITTLLS
+224 ILTTLFS
-231 SEPNEYKFKID
+231 SEPKEHIFKLEG
-242 KSDNLISAVFWD
+242 SSNLISAVFWA
-254 PIRDFFSRYKNAFLI
+254 PIRDFFSRYKNAVLI
-269 LIFIGAYRLS
+269 LFFIGVYRLS

-312 TLIGAFIGGIIV
+312 TLIGAFIGGVIV
-324 LRYGVLKPL
+324 LRYGVKKPL
-333 FYGAIM
+333 FYGSIM
-339 ISSTTLMFVI
+339 IASTTLMFVI
-349 QSFFGNDIYL
+349 QSLYGNHMNL

-413 GVIVDNFG
+413 GLVVDNFG
-421 YSELFLISALLGIP
+421 YSELFFISASLGIP
-435 AILISY
+435 AIIISY
-441 YFHKNKIT
+441 YLNKST
-449 V
+449 AKA

>member
-1 MRDFFNKE
+1 MKDFFNKE
-9 AWTSIFSHLKNKK
+9 AWINIFSHLKNKK

-51 GIVRATI
+51 NIVRSTI

-63 VTIFYGFK
+63 VTIFYGLK

-84 LLHKALGKRRSWL
+84 LIHNVLGKRRSWL
-97 LLTQIFIGI
+97 LLTQLLIC
-106 FLFLLS
+106 LFLYLLA
-112 TITPNGENIF
+112 T
-122 INSFNRHEIMLPIS
+122 IS
-136 PSIFYIPHLAIFAI
+136 PTGDSLVAFAI

-166 DAYRIEIAPIESQ
+166 DAYRIEIAPIELQ

-224 IITTLLS
+224 IITTLMS
-231 SEPNEYKFKID
+231 SEPDEHRLKVDN
-242 KSDNLISAVFWD
+242 SSNLIAAVFWA
-254 PIRDFFSRYKNAFLI
+254 PIRDFFSRYKNAILI
-269 LIFIGAYRLS
+269 LIFIGVYRLS

-298 SQIATVT
+298 SEIATVT

-312 TLIGAFIGGIIV
+312 TLIGAFIGGIII
-324 LRYGVLKPL
+324 LRYGVSKPL
-333 FYGAIM
+333 FYGSIM
-339 ISSTTLMFVI
+339 IASTTLMFVV
-349 QSFFGNDIYL
+349 QSIFGNDMNL

-413 GVIVDNFG
+413 GLVVDSFG
-421 YSELFLISALLGIP
+421 YLELFLISASLGIP
-435 AILISY
+435 AIIISY
-441 YFHKNKIT
+441 YLNNKNIKA
-449 V
+449 

>member
-1 MRDFFNKE
+1 MIDFFNKK
-9 AWTSIFSHLKNKK
+9 AWLKIFSHLKNKK

-51 GIVRATI
+51 NIVRSTI

-63 VTIFYGFK
+63 VTIFYGLK

-84 LLHKALGKRRSWL
+84 LIHNILGKRRSWL
-97 LLTQIFIGI
+97 LLTQISIGI
-106 FLFLLS
+106 FLYLLA
-112 TITPNGENIF
+112 T
-122 INSFNRHEIMLPIS
+122 IS
-136 PSIFYIPHLAIFAI
+136 PNSESLIKFAI

-166 DAYRIEIAPIESQ
+166 DAYRIEIAPVESQ

-215 IMSSLMLIG
+215 VMSSLMLIG
-224 IITTLLS
+224 IITTLMS
-231 SEPNEYKFKID
+231 SEPNEHKFKID
-242 KSDNLISAVFWD
+242 KSDNLIVAVFWA
-254 PIRDFFSRYKNAFLI
+254 PIRDFFSRYKNAILI
-269 LIFIGAYRLS
+269 LIFIGVYRLS

-312 TLIGAFIGGIIV
+312 TLIGAFFGGIIV
-324 LRYGVLKPL
+324 LRYGVKQPL
-333 FYGAIM
+333 FYGSIM
-339 ISSTTLMFVI
+339 IALTTLMFVI
-349 QSFFGNDIYL
+349 QSIFGNNMNL

-413 GVIVDNFG
+413 GLIVDNFG
-421 YSELFLISALLGIP
+421 YSELFLISASLGIP
-435 AILISY
+435 AIIISY
-441 YFHKNKIT
+441 YLNSRDFRA
-449 V
+449 

>member
-1 MRDFFNKE
+1 MKDFFNKE
-9 AWTSIFSHLKNKK
+9 AWINIFSHLKNKK

-51 GIVRATI
+51 NIVRSTI

-63 VTIFYGFK
+63 VTIFYGLK

-84 LLHKALGKRRSWL
+84 LIHNVLGKRRSWL
-97 LLTQIFIGI
+97 LLTQLLIC
-106 FLFLLS
+106 LFLYLLA
-112 TITPNGENIF
+112 T
-122 INSFNRHEIMLPIS
+122 IS
-136 PSIFYIPHLAIFAI
+136 PTGDSLVAFAI

-166 DAYRIEIAPIESQ
+166 DAYRIEIAPIELQ

-224 IITTLLS
+224 IITTLMS
-231 SEPNEYKFKID
+231 SEPDEHRLKVDN
-242 KSDNLISAVFWD
+242 SSNLIAAVFWA
-254 PIRDFFSRYKNAFLI
+254 PIRDFFSRYKNAILI
-269 LIFIGAYRLS
+269 LIFIGVYRLS

-298 SQIATVT
+298 SEIATVT

-312 TLIGAFIGGIIV
+312 TLIGAFIGGIII
-324 LRYGVLKPL
+324 LRYGVSKPL
-333 FYGAIM
+333 FYGSIM
-339 ISSTTLMFVI
+339 IASTTLMFVV
-349 QSFFGNDIYL
+349 QSIFGNDMNL

-413 GVIVDNFG
+413 GLVVDSFG
-421 YSELFLISALLGIP
+421 YLELFLISTSLGIP
-435 AILISY
+435 AIIISY
-441 YFHKNKIT
+441 YLNNKNIKA
-449 V
+449 

>member
-1 MRDFFNKE
+1 MTDFFNKKV
-9 AWTSIFSHLKNKK
+9 WVKIFLHLKNKK

-51 GIVRATI
+51 NIVRSTI

-63 VTIFYGFK
+63 VTIFYGLK

-84 LLHKALGKRRSWL
+84 LIHNILGKRRSWL
-97 LLTQIFIGI
+97 LLTQISIGI
-106 FLFLLS
+106 FLYLLA
-112 TITPNGENIF
+112 T
-122 INSFNRHEIMLPIS
+122 IS
-136 PSIFYIPHLAIFAI
+136 PNSESLITFAV

-166 DAYRIEIAPIESQ
+166 DAYRIEIAPVESQ

-215 IMSSLMLIG
+215 VMSSLMLVG
-224 IITTLLS
+224 IITTLMS
-231 SEPNEYKFKID
+231 SEPSEHKFKVD
-242 KSDNLISAVFWD
+242 KSDNLIVAVFWA
-254 PIRDFFSRYKNAFLI
+254 PIREFFSRYKNAILI
-269 LIFIGAYRLS
+269 LIFIGVYRLS

-305 KVFGIAM
+305 KVFGIVM
-312 TLIGAFIGGIIV
+312 TLIGAFFGGIIV
-324 LRYGVLKPL
+324 LRYGVKQPL
-333 FYGAIM
+333 FYGSIM
-339 ISSTTLMFVI
+339 IALTTLMFVI
-349 QSFFGNDIYL
+349 QSIFGNNMNL
-359 FILTIALDN
+359 FVLTIALDN

-413 GVIVDNFG
+413 GLIVDNFG
-421 YSELFLISALLGIP
+421 YSELFLISASLGIP
-435 AILISY
+435 AIIISY
-441 YFHKNKIT
+441 YLNTKDFRA
-449 V
+449 